1 MIHKV
6 NTYINTNMVR
16 SIILLLI
23 VCTLSACSGWDS
35 ESKEL
40 FHKSCMNDAKASGMD
55 EAVAKSRCDCRLEKI
70 MKKYPDVDDAL
81 MNIEKVIQDPEVQ
94 ECK

>member
-1 MIHKV
+1 
-6 NTYINTNMVR
+6 
-16 SIILLLI
+16 
-23 VCTLSACSGWDS
+23 
-35 ESKEL
+35 
-40 FHKSCMNDAKASGMD
+40 MNDAKASGLD
-55 EAVAKSRCDCRLEKI
+55 EAAAKSCCDCRLEKI